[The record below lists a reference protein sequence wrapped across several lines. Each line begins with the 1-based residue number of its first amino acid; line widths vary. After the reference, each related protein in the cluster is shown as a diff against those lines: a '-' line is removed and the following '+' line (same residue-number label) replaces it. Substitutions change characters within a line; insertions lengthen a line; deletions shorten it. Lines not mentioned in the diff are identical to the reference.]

1 MAIGS
6 DSYQDKP
13 GVVVKGIS
21 EIVKETVADLD
32 IVTEAEEKAAE
43 IFQSTLSGHII
54 SAYQTNKAARR
65 EANMDIEMIDSLY
78 QVNMQYRAAE
88 LAQIGEG
95 SNIYMGITA
104 TKSRDARSWIKDLI
118 QPANDV
124 PFRIDKSADPELPKA
139 ITEMIEKA
147 FAEDYKRLEAEIE
160 DQFAKESKPPQQPQ
174 QGQDGQAIPP
184 EAAQAEQAEGQSPP
198 PEEEEKPQSALLA
211 VKKLQKSS
219 ELRRNIDQTVQ
230 AEIDRIAKGDL
241 AKLEKKVIDQLIDG
255 QWNQA
260 LSDFIED
267 FTIYPTAF
275 MKGPIVTTKMRM
287 QWENGMA
294 TPKRVT
300 TFMNKRVC
308 PLDIYPSPSAAT
320 IYDGNFL
327 EHIRL
332 TKKELSDLTFLSA
345 DTGYKAKAIKDLL
358 LNESPGTGGSI
369 FLDSEIEED
378 KQEAEKRG
386 SQTYASEGI
395 YHGAHFWGTA
405 SAKMLRDWGYEEA
418 DLDTYEDH
426 VELEIEAI
434 LINNTVIK
442 CLINRD
448 PLGRRPYYSASF
460 DTRSGSIWG
469 KSLPFLMRPD
479 QRLCNASARAL
490 ADNMGLSSGP
500 QVSLMVDR
508 LADDGDI
515 EGMKPR
521 KVWQFTSDPTG
532 NGGKPIEFFI
542 VPSNAQELI
551 AVYDKF
557 ESKADDATGI
567 PKYAHGSSQAT
578 GAGQTASGL
587 AMLMESAS
595 KGIKASTKNIS
606 EGLIEP
612 RVEYQFYLHLLK
624 EMEDGNPSKFS
635 GDINVVVYA
644 AEAFTIKAAESQLQ
658 RELLQTISGSE
669 QAMVVVGMEG
679 YGEILRKIFKGAN
692 LPEDAIP
699 TRLELKETI
708 AKQEFSAKQTQAA
721 QAQEAQQKGQV
732 GLQATQL
739 QIDGQKEMHTQT
751 QEVKVRELDQ
761 KAEAKSIDQQIKGIE
776 IQQRTEAE
784 ANKGITKLA
793 DTDKKI
799 TSEAQNVDRKLAT
812 DLAKSENKEI

>member
-13 GVVVKGIS
+13 GVTVKGIT
-21 EIVKETVADLD
+21 EIVQETVADLD
-32 IVTEAEEKAAE
+32 IVTEAEKKAAE
-43 IFQSTLSGHII
+43 VFRTSLSGHIT
-54 SAYQTNKAARR
+54 SSYQTNKAARR
-65 EANMDIEMIDSLY
+65 EANMDREMIESLY
-78 QVNMQYRAAE
+78 QVNMQYKADEIAK
-88 LAQIGEG
+88 IGEG
-95 SNIYMGITA
+95 STIYMGITA

-124 PFRIDKSADPELPKA
+124 PFRIDKSADPDIPKS
-139 ITEMIEKA
+139 IKDMIEKA
-147 FAEDYKRLEAEIE
+147 FAEDYKRLEAEINE
-160 DQFAKESKPPQQPQ
+160 EMAADEKPPEQPQ
-174 QGQDGQAIPP
+174 APPQNQPQAAPQGQEQPAQ
-184 EAAQAEQAEGQSPP
+184 EAP
-198 PEEEEKPQSALLA
+198 PEEKPTSALKAIKTLKRSA
-211 VKKLQKSS
+211 
-219 ELRRNIDQTVQ
+219 ELRRNIDDTISS
-230 AEIDRIAKGDL
+230 EIAKIAKGDL
-241 AKLEKKVIDQLIDG
+241 GKIEQKVIDQLQDG
-255 QWNQA
+255 DWNQA

-275 MKGPIVTTKMRM
+275 MKGPIVTTKHRM
-287 QWENGMA
+287 QWENGIA
-294 TPKRVT
+294 VPQRT
-300 TFMNKRVC
+300 TIFMNKRVC
-308 PLDIYPSPSAAT
+308 PLDVYPSPSAAT
-320 IYDGNFL
+320 IYDGNFI

-332 TKKELSDLTFLSA
+332 TKKELSDLSFLDT
-345 DTGYKAKAIKDLL
+345 DTGYKADSIKQILL
-358 LNESPGTGGSI
+358 EETPSI
-369 FLDSEIEED
+369 GASVFLDSEIEED

-405 SAKMLRDWGYEEA
+405 SAKMLREWGYEEA
-418 DLDTYEDH
+418 DIDEYEDH

-434 LINNTVIK
+434 LVNSTVIK

-479 QRLCNASARAL
+479 QRLCNAAARSL

-500 QVSLMVDR
+500 QVALMVDR

-567 PKYAHGSSQAT
+567 PRYAHGSSQAT

-595 KGIKASTKNIS
+595 KGIKSSTKNIS
-606 EGLIEP
+606 EGCLVP
-612 RVEYQFYLHLLK
+612 RVEYQFYLCLLK
-624 EMEDGNPSKFS
+624 EMEDGNTSGFS
-635 GDINVVVYA
+635 GDINVVVHA
-644 AEAFTIKAAESQLQ
+644 AEAFTIKAAEAQLQ
-658 RELLQTISGSE
+658 RELLQAISGNE
-669 QAMVVVGMEG
+669 MAMKVVGLEG
-679 YGEILRKIFKGAN
+679 YGEVLRKIFKGAN

-699 TRLELKETI
+699 SRLDLKEVI
-708 AKQEFSAKQTQAA
+708 AKDEFNAKRQ
-721 QAQEAQQKGQV
+721 QEAQAKEVSEKGDLSV
-732 GLQATQL
+732 QATKL
-739 QIDGQKEMHTQT
+739 QVDGQKEMHDKT
-751 QEVKVRELDQ
+751 QEVKIQEMD
-761 KAEAKSIDQQIKGIE
+761 KKYASKSVDQQLKGVE
-776 IQQRTEAE
+776 IQQRTESE

-793 DTDKKI
+793 ETDKKLS
-799 TSEAQNVDRKLAT
+799 SEAQNVDRKLAV
-812 DLAKSENKEI
+812 DLTKDGSKEI